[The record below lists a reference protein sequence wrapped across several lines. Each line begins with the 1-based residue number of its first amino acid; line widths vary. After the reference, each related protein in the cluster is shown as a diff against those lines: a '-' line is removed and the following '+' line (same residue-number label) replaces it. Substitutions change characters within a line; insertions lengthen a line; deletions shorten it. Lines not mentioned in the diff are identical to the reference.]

1 MAKGREDELAREKG
15 TGYKKKKH
23 GAGAAVSWP
32 VGESIFGRMPNV
44 FEVEC

>member
-1 MAKGREDELAREKG
+1 MGDELVREEG
-15 TGYKKKKH
+15 TGYEKKKH

-32 VGESIFGRMPNV
+32 VGESIFGRTPNV

>member
-1 MAKGREDELAREKG
+1 MEDELVRKEG
-15 TGYKKKKH
+15 TGYEKKKH

-32 VGESIFGRMPNV
+32 GESIFGRTNV